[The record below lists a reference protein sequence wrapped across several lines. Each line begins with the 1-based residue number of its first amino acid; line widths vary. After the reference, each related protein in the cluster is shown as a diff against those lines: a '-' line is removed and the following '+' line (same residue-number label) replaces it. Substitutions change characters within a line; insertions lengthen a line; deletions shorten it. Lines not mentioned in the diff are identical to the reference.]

1 MTDALLELDNL
12 QHQWP
17 GSPQPL
23 LHIPH
28 FRLQAGERL
37 FLHGPSGS
45 GKSTLLQI
53 ITGLQRPTAGE
64 VTLQGT
70 SLWQLNAAK
79 RDHWRASQ
87 LGFISQTLN
96 LLPYLTVEENLQL
109 MLHFAGQQADPAW
122 LQHLLQSLN
131 LTGQRQQRV
140 SQLSI
145 GQQQRAAIARALVHR
160 PALIIA
166 DEPTSA
172 LDDDNTAAF
181 MQLLLQ
187 ECADTG
193 AGLLLVSH
201 DQRLRQYFSRVCS
214 LQELQQPAQTTQEQS
229 A

>member
-1 MTDALLELDNL
+1 MTDALLELNNL

-17 GSPQPL
+17 GQPRPL

-28 FRLQAGERL
+28 FCLQAGERL

-53 ITGLQRPTAGE
+53 ITGLQCPSAGE
-64 VTLQGT
+64 VTLLGQ
-70 SLWQLNAAK
+70 SLWQLSAAR
-79 RDHWRASQ
+79 RDHWRARQ

-109 MLHFAGQQADPAW
+109 MLHFAGQKPDRSWQE
-122 LQHLLQSLN
+122 QLLQGLN
-131 LTGQRQQRV
+131 LNDQRHQRV
-140 SQLSI
+140 SQLST
-145 GQQQRAAIARALVHR
+145 GQQQRAAIARALIHR

-172 LDDDNTAAF
+172 LDDGNSHAF
-181 MQLLLQ
+181 MSLLLQ
-187 ECADTG
+187 ECDSSG

-201 DQRLRQYFSRVCS
+201 DQRLRQHFARICS
-214 LQELQQPAQTTQEQS
+214 LQELQQEGA
-229 A
+229 AC

>member
-1 MTDALLELDNL
+1 MTDALLELNNL

-17 GSPQPL
+17 GQPRPL

-28 FRLQAGERL
+28 FCLQAGERL

-53 ITGLQRPTAGE
+53 ITGLQCPSAGE
-64 VTLQGT
+64 VTLLGQ
-70 SLWQLNAAK
+70 SLWQLNAAQ
-79 RDHWRASQ
+79 RDHWRARQ

-109 MLHFAGQQADPAW
+109 MLHFAGQQAEPAW

-131 LTGQRQQRV
+131 LNDQRQQRV

-214 LQELQQPAQTTQEQS
+214 LQELQQEYA
-229 A
+229 AC

>member
-1 MTDALLELDNL
+1 MTDALLELNNL

-17 GSPQPL
+17 GQPRPL

-28 FRLQAGERL
+28 FCLQAGERL

-53 ITGLQRPTAGE
+53 ITGLQCPSAGE
-64 VTLQGT
+64 VTLLGQ
-70 SLWQLNAAK
+70 SLWQLSAAR
-79 RDHWRASQ
+79 RDHWRARQ

-109 MLHFAGQQADPAW
+109 MLHFAGQQAEPAW

-131 LTGQRQQRV
+131 LTDQRQQRV

-214 LQELQQPAQTTQEQS
+214 LQELQQTTQEQPV
-229 A
+229 